1 MKSAPPRSPNVPQR
15 KDLTP
20 SNLNFPVV
28 GIGASAGGLQA
39 VKAFF
44 EHMPRDCG
52 MAFVVILHLS
62 PDHQSVA
69 GKIIQET
76 TRMPV
81 SQVNDATPIE
91 KNHVYVISPAQLLK
105 MNDGY
110 LAVSPSVREGGPHIA
125 IDLFFRDLADTH
137 KERAFCLI
145 LSGTGSDGAVGLSRI
160 KEQGGITLV
169 QAPEDAEYDGMPLAA
184 IETQM
189 VDLVLPVVEMPQKLL
204 ELWRNAQSIVLPT
217 MEREVSAAR
226 VGFAG
231 ILARLADVVAAMVVR
246 GWVECACGNASGL
259 VAALRDPRLAGA
271 LLALHQQPGRDWTVA
286 QLAEQCNTS
295 RSAFADRFQV
305 TIGMT
310 PLRYVT
316 ELRMRLASQWLTLE
330 RLPIEEVAQRLG
342 YTSQAAFSRAFKRIT
357 GKTPGLSRKV
367 RQPIVT

>member
-1 MKSAPPRSPNVPQR
+1 MSAEQFALSSDLINELLRGMRLRGVEYRRIQTSPTFGLGFAEKTGHAWFHFMAVGNAVLRMADGTTYALSAGNAVLISHGAAHQLSSHADVPVQDIER
-15 KDLTP
+15 LDRVPLGDTVSAVHTATDASPTP
-20 SNLNFPVV
+20 STILFSGCMEFERGSIHGLGKLMP
-28 GIGASAGGLQA
+28 GLMLIDAGGQRYPGL
-39 VKAFF
+39 V
-44 EHMPRDCG
+44 P
-52 MAFVVILHLS
+52 IL
-62 PDHQSVA
+62 
-69 GKIIQET
+69 T
-76 TRMPV
+76 
-81 SQVNDATPIE
+81 
-91 KNHVYVISPAQLLK
+91 
-105 MNDGY
+105 
-110 LAVSPSVREGGPHIA
+110 
-125 IDLFFRDLADTH
+125 
-137 KERAFCLI
+137 
-145 LSGTGSDGAVGLSRI
+145 
-160 KEQGGITLV
+160 
-169 QAPEDAEYDGMPLAA
+169 
-184 IETQM
+184 
-189 VDLVLPVVEMPQKLL
+189 
-204 ELWRNAQSIVLPT
+204 T

>member
-1 MKSAPPRSPNVPQR
+1 MPTDQFALSSELINELLRGMRLRGVEHRRIRAG
-15 KDLTP
+15 
-20 SNLNFPVV
+20 PVFGLGFAAKPGHAWFHFLAV
-28 GIGASAGGLQA
+28 GNAVLRMEDGTTYALSAGNA
-39 VKAFF
+39 VF
-44 EHMPRDCG
+44 
-52 MAFVVILHLS
+52 
-62 PDHQSVA
+62 
-69 GKIIQET
+69 
-76 TRMPV
+76 
-81 SQVNDATPIE
+81 
-91 KNHVYVISPAQLLK
+91 ISHGAAHQLLSHT
-105 MNDGY
+105 D
-110 LAVSPSVREGGPHIA
+110 VPVQD
-125 IDLFFRDLADTH
+125 IDRL
-137 KERAFCLI
+137 
-145 LSGTGSDGAVGLSRI
+145 DGAPLGETVSAVDAGTDANPTPTAILFSSCMEFELGSIHGLGSLMPGLMLI
-160 KEQGGITLV
+160 DAGGQRYPGLV
-169 QAPEDAEYDGMPLAA
+169 PIL
-184 IETQM
+184 T
-189 VDLVLPVVEMPQKLL
+189 
-204 ELWRNAQSIVLPT
+204 T
-217 MEREVSAAR
+217 MEREVGAAR
-226 VGFAG
+226 IGFAG

-259 VAALRDPRLAGA
+259 VAALRDPRLASA

>member
-1 MKSAPPRSPNVPQR
+1 MSAEQFALASDLINELLRGMRLRGVEYRRIQTSPTFGLGFAEKTGHAWFHFMAVGNAVLRMADGTTYALSAGNAVLISHGAAHQLSSHADVPVQDIER
-15 KDLTP
+15 LDRVPLGDTVSAVHTATDASPTP
-20 SNLNFPVV
+20 STILFSGCMEFELGSIHGLGKLMP
-28 GIGASAGGLQA
+28 GLMLIDAGGQRYPGL
-39 VKAFF
+39 V
-44 EHMPRDCG
+44 P
-52 MAFVVILHLS
+52 IL
-62 PDHQSVA
+62 
-69 GKIIQET
+69 T
-76 TRMPV
+76 
-81 SQVNDATPIE
+81 
-91 KNHVYVISPAQLLK
+91 
-105 MNDGY
+105 
-110 LAVSPSVREGGPHIA
+110 
-125 IDLFFRDLADTH
+125 
-137 KERAFCLI
+137 
-145 LSGTGSDGAVGLSRI
+145 
-160 KEQGGITLV
+160 
-169 QAPEDAEYDGMPLAA
+169 
-184 IETQM
+184 
-189 VDLVLPVVEMPQKLL
+189 
-204 ELWRNAQSIVLPT
+204 T

-357 GKTPGLSRKV
+357 GKTPGFSRKV
-367 RQPIVT
+367 R

>member
-1 MKSAPPRSPNVPQR
+1 MSAEPFALASDLINELLRGMRLRGVEYRRIQTSPTFGLGFAEKTGHAWFHFMAVGNAVLRMADGTTYALSAGNAVLISHGAAHQLSSHADVPVQDIER
-15 KDLTP
+15 LDRVPLGDTVSAVHTATDASPTP
-20 SNLNFPVV
+20 STILFSGCMEFELGSIHGLGKLMP
-28 GIGASAGGLQA
+28 GLMLIDAGGQRYPGL
-39 VKAFF
+39 V
-44 EHMPRDCG
+44 P
-52 MAFVVILHLS
+52 IL
-62 PDHQSVA
+62 
-69 GKIIQET
+69 T
-76 TRMPV
+76 
-81 SQVNDATPIE
+81 
-91 KNHVYVISPAQLLK
+91 
-105 MNDGY
+105 
-110 LAVSPSVREGGPHIA
+110 
-125 IDLFFRDLADTH
+125 
-137 KERAFCLI
+137 
-145 LSGTGSDGAVGLSRI
+145 
-160 KEQGGITLV
+160 
-169 QAPEDAEYDGMPLAA
+169 
-184 IETQM
+184 
-189 VDLVLPVVEMPQKLL
+189 
-204 ELWRNAQSIVLPT
+204 T

-367 RQPIVT
+367 R

>member
-1 MKSAPPRSPNVPQR
+1 MSAEQFALSSDLINELLRGMRLRGVEYRRIQTSPIFGLGFAEKPGHAW
-15 KDLTP
+15 
-20 SNLNFPVV
+20 FHFMAV
-28 GIGASAGGLQA
+28 GNAVLRMEDGTTYALSAGNA
-39 VKAFF
+39 VFISHGA
-44 EHMPRDCG
+44 G
-52 MAFVVILHLS
+52 
-62 PDHQSVA
+62 HQLYSHADAPVQDIDRLDSVPL
-69 GKIIQET
+69 GDT
-76 TRMPV
+76 V
-81 SQVNDATPIE
+81 SAVHTATDA
-91 KNHVYVISPAQLLK
+91 
-105 MNDGY
+105 
-110 LAVSPSVREGGPHIA
+110 SPSPSTILFSGCMEFELGSIHGLGKLMPGLML
-125 IDLFFRDLADTH
+125 IDASGQRYPGLVP
-137 KERAFCLI
+137 I
-145 LSGTGSDGAVGLSRI
+145 LT
-160 KEQGGITLV
+160 
-169 QAPEDAEYDGMPLAA
+169 
-184 IETQM
+184 
-189 VDLVLPVVEMPQKLL
+189 
-204 ELWRNAQSIVLPT
+204 T

-271 LLALHQQPGRDWTVA
+271 LLALHQHPGRDWTVA

-305 TIGMT
+305 MIGMT

>member
-1 MKSAPPRSPNVPQR
+1 MSAEQFALASDLINELLRGMRLRGVEYRRIQASPSFGLGFAEKPGHAWFHFMAVGNAVLRMEDGTTYALSAGNAVFISHGAAHQLYSHADVPVQDIDR
-15 KDLTP
+15 LDGVPLGDTVSAVHTGTDASPTP
-20 SNLNFPVV
+20 STILFNGCMEFEL
-28 GIGASAGGLQA
+28 GSIHGLG
-39 VKAFF
+39 KL
-44 EHMPRDCG
+44 MPGLMLIDADGQRYPG
-52 MAFVVILHLS
+52 LVPIL
-62 PDHQSVA
+62 
-69 GKIIQET
+69 T
-76 TRMPV
+76 
-81 SQVNDATPIE
+81 
-91 KNHVYVISPAQLLK
+91 
-105 MNDGY
+105 
-110 LAVSPSVREGGPHIA
+110 
-125 IDLFFRDLADTH
+125 
-137 KERAFCLI
+137 
-145 LSGTGSDGAVGLSRI
+145 
-160 KEQGGITLV
+160 
-169 QAPEDAEYDGMPLAA
+169 
-184 IETQM
+184 
-189 VDLVLPVVEMPQKLL
+189 
-204 ELWRNAQSIVLPT
+204 T

-342 YTSQAAFSRAFKRIT
+342 YTSQAAFSRAFKRVT